1 MLSSSVLDIR
11 IFLRNKSNETHEFNR
26 CKPEERGVCGE
37 DYFVAAERPL
47 THGGPAHQ
55 AEVTELTG
63 ALHRRQLPVE
73 IVLVGQ
79 ILRPGQEDVSFDPEI
94 HDDD

>member
-1 MLSSSVLDIR
+1 M
-11 IFLRNKSNETHEFNR
+11 T
-26 CKPEERGVCGE
+26 
-37 DYFVAAERPL
+37 AQRPQAP
-47 THGGPAHQ
+47 GGPAHQ
-55 AEVTELTG
+55 EEVTKLTG
-63 ALHRRQLPVE
+63 ALHRGQLPVE